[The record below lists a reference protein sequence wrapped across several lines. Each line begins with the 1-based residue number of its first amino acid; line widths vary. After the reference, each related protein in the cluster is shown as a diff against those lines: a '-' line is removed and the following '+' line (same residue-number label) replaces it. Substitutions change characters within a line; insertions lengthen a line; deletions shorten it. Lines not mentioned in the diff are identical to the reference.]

1 MMKMIRNN
9 EVARFSRQN
18 MGSIW
23 EIDFYSRP
31 ILDANQKKVWEVLV
45 CESPLDIGT
54 KADSLFR
61 YAQYC
66 SSTQVNSGWLR
77 TALQEAITKAGEA
90 PIKIR
95 FFRRQMNNMITKAC
109 QDVGI
114 PAQLSR
120 RTLVLNQWLKQRME
134 EVYPQEPGY
143 QEGTNPSVRLESPLP
158 QRLPDALEG
167 KQWAFVSLQAADFA
181 EMPEWEIG
189 FGEAFPLELAQ
200 LSPETRIPGVLI
212 FSPRALPIAGWM
224 SGLELAFLRFDT
236 KQGGRLILETG
247 ATESWILANIKNP
260 QTLAEAKGFE
270 EAKQKA
276 NGVHFIGVQSEPQAE
291 SFAGFWLLQEVN
303 L

>member
-1 MMKMIRNN
+1 
-9 EVARFSRQN
+9 

-31 ILDANQKKVWEVLV
+31 ILDANQKKIWEVLV
-45 CESPLDIGT
+45 CESPLDIST

-61 YAQYC
+61 YAEYC
-66 SSTQVNSGWLR
+66 PSTQVNSGWLR
-77 TALQEAITKAGEA
+77 TALQEAINQAGKA

-109 QDVGI
+109 QDIGI
-114 PAQLSR
+114 PAQPSR
-120 RTLVLNQWLKQRME
+120 RTLVLNQWLEQRME
-134 EVYPQEPGY
+134 EVYPEEPGY
-143 QEGTNPSVRLESPLP
+143 QGGTNPSVRLEKPLP

-167 KQWAFVSLQAADFA
+167 QQWVFVTLDAADFVD
-181 EMPEWEIG
+181 MPEWEIG

-200 LSPETRIPGVLI
+200 VPPEARIPGILI
-212 FSPRALPIAGWM
+212 FSSRALPLAGWM
-224 SGLELAFLRFDT
+224 SGLELAFLKFDSSEEA
-236 KQGGRLILETG
+236 RLLLETG
-247 ATESWILANIKNP
+247 VTESWIVANIKKP
-260 QTLAEAKGFE
+260 QILAEAKGFE

-276 NGVHFIGVQSEPQAE
+276 NGVHFLGVQSDPKAE

>member
-1 MMKMIRNN
+1 
-9 EVARFSRQN
+9 

-31 ILDANQKKVWEVLV
+31 ILDDNQKKIWEVLV
-45 CESPLDIGT
+45 CESPLDIAT

-66 SSTQVNSGWLR
+66 PSTQVNSGWLR
-77 TALQEAITKAGEA
+77 TALQEAINQAGKA

-109 QDVGI
+109 QDLSI
-114 PAQLSR
+114 PAQPSR
-120 RTLVLNQWLKQRME
+120 RTLALNQWLEQRME

-143 QEGTNPSVRLESPLP
+143 QGGTNPSVRLEKPLP

-167 KQWAFVSLQAADFA
+167 QQWVFVTLDAADLA

-189 FGEAFPLELAQ
+189 FGEAFPLELAKA
-200 LSPETRIPGVLI
+200 SPEARIPGILI
-212 FSPRALPIAGWM
+212 FSPRALPLAGWM
-224 SGLELAFLRFDT
+224 SGLELAFLRLDT
-236 KQGGRLILETG
+236 SEEAKLLLETG
-247 ATESWILANIKNP
+247 VTESWILANIKKP
-260 QTLAEAKGFE
+260 QILAEAKGFE

-276 NGVHFIGVQSEPQAE
+276 NGVHFIGIQSDPKAE

>member
-1 MMKMIRNN
+1 
-9 EVARFSRQN
+9 

-31 ILDANQKKVWEVLV
+31 ILDANQKKIWEVLV

-54 KADSLFR
+54 KPDSLFR

-66 SSTQVNSGWLR
+66 PSTQVNSGWLR
-77 TALQEAITKAGEA
+77 TALQEAINQAGKA

-109 QDVGI
+109 QDLSI
-114 PAQLSR
+114 PAQPSR
-120 RTLVLNQWLKQRME
+120 RTLVLNKWLEERME

-143 QEGTNPSVRLESPLP
+143 QGGTNPSVRLEKPLP

-167 KQWAFVSLQAADFA
+167 QQWVFVTLDAADFA

-200 LSPETRIPGVLI
+200 VSPEARIPGILI
-212 FSPRALPIAGWM
+212 FSPRALPLAGWM

-236 KQGGRLILETG
+236 SEEARLLLETG
-247 ATESWILANIKNP
+247 VNESWIVANIKKP

-276 NGVHFIGVQSEPQAE
+276 NGVHFIGVQSDPKAQ

>member
-1 MMKMIRNN
+1 
-9 EVARFSRQN
+9 

-31 ILDANQKKVWEVLV
+31 ILDANQKKIWEVLV
-45 CESPLDIGT
+45 CESPLDIST

-66 SSTQVNSGWLR
+66 PSTQVNSGWLG
-77 TALQEAITKAGEA
+77 TALQEAINQAGKA

-109 QDVGI
+109 QDLSI
-114 PAQLSR
+114 PAQPSR
-120 RTLVLNQWLKQRME
+120 RTLVLNQWLEQRME
-134 EVYPQEPGY
+134 EVYPQEEGY
-143 QEGTNPSVRLESPLP
+143 QGGTNPSVRLEKPLP

-167 KQWAFVSLQAADFA
+167 QQWVFVTLDAADLA

-189 FGEAFPLELAQ
+189 FGEAFPLELAKV
-200 LSPETRIPGVLI
+200 SPEARIPGILI
-212 FSPRALPIAGWM
+212 FSPRALPLAGWM

-236 KQGGRLILETG
+236 SEEARLLLETG
-247 ATESWILANIKNP
+247 VTESWIVANIKKP
-260 QTLAEAKGFE
+260 QILAEAKGFE

-276 NGVHFIGVQSEPQAE
+276 NGVHFIGVQSDPKAE

>member
-1 MMKMIRNN
+1 
-9 EVARFSRQN
+9 

-31 ILDANQKKVWEVLV
+31 ILDANQKKIWEVLV

-54 KADSLFR
+54 KTDSLFR

-66 SSTQVNSGWLR
+66 PSTQVNSGWLR
-77 TALQEAITKAGEA
+77 TALQEAINQAGKA
-90 PIKIR
+90 PIKTR

-109 QDVGI
+109 QDLGI
-114 PAQLSR
+114 PAQPSR
-120 RTLVLNQWLKQRME
+120 RTLVLNQWLEQRME

-143 QEGTNPSVRLESPLP
+143 QGGTNPSVRLEKPLP

-167 KQWAFVSLQAADFA
+167 QQWVFVTLDATDLA

-200 LSPETRIPGVLI
+200 VSPEARIPGILI
-212 FSPRALPIAGWM
+212 FSPRALPLAGWM

-236 KQGGRLILETG
+236 SEEARLLLETG
-247 ATESWILANIKNP
+247 VTESWIVANIKKSSASPYSCHLKP
-260 QTLAEAKGFE
+260 QINADGR
-270 EAKQKA
+270 
-276 NGVHFIGVQSEPQAE
+276 S
-291 SFAGFWLLQEVN
+291 
-303 L
+303 

>member
-1 MMKMIRNN
+1 
-9 EVARFSRQN
+9 

-31 ILDANQKKVWEVLV
+31 ILDDNQKKVWEVLV
-45 CESPLDIGT
+45 CESALDIST
-54 KADSLFR
+54 KVDSLFH

-66 SSTQVNSGWLR
+66 PSTQVNSGWLR
-77 TALQEAITKAGEA
+77 TALQEAINQAGKA

-109 QDVGI
+109 QDLGI
-114 PAQLSR
+114 PAQPSR
-120 RTLVLNQWLKQRME
+120 RTLVLNQWLEQRME
-134 EVYPQEPGY
+134 EVYPQETGY
-143 QEGTNPSVRLESPLP
+143 QGGANPSVRLEKPLP

-167 KQWAFVSLQAADFA
+167 QQWVFVTLDAADLA

-189 FGEAFPLELAQ
+189 FGEAFPIELAKV
-200 LSPETRIPGVLI
+200 SPETRIPGILI
-212 FSPRALPIAGWM
+212 FSPRALPLAGWM

-236 KQGGRLILETG
+236 SVEARLLLETG
-247 ATESWILANIKNP
+247 VTESWIVANIKKP
-260 QTLAEAKGFE
+260 QLLAEAKGFE

-276 NGVHFIGVQSEPQAE
+276 NGVHFIGVQSDPKAE
-291 SFAGFWLLQEVN
+291 AFAGFWLLQEVN

>member
-1 MMKMIRNN
+1 
-9 EVARFSRQN
+9 

-31 ILDANQKKVWEVLV
+31 ILDANQKKIWEVLV
-45 CESPLDIGT
+45 CESPLDIST

-61 YAQYC
+61 YAEYC
-66 SSTQVNSGWLR
+66 PSTQVNSGWLR
-77 TALQEAITKAGEA
+77 TALQEAINQAGKA

-109 QDVGI
+109 QDLGI
-114 PAQLSR
+114 PAQASR
-120 RTLVLNQWLKQRME
+120 RTLVLNQWLEQRMQ
-134 EVYPQEPGY
+134 EVYPEEPGY
-143 QEGTNPSVRLESPLP
+143 QGGTNPSVRLEKPLP

-167 KQWAFVSLQAADFA
+167 QQWVFVTLDAADLA

-200 LSPETRIPGVLI
+200 VSPEARIPGILI
-212 FSPRALPIAGWM
+212 FSPRALPLAGWM
-224 SGLELAFLRFDT
+224 SGLELAFLRFDSSEEA
-236 KQGGRLILETG
+236 RLLLETG
-247 ATESWILANIKNP
+247 VTESWIVANIKKP
-260 QTLAEAKGFE
+260 QILAEAKGFE

-276 NGVHFIGVQSEPQAE
+276 NGVHFIGIQSDPKAE

>member
-1 MMKMIRNN
+1 
-9 EVARFSRQN
+9 

-31 ILDANQKKVWEVLV
+31 ILDANQKKIWEVLV

-54 KADSLFR
+54 KPDSLFR

-66 SSTQVNSGWLR
+66 PSTQVNSGWLR
-77 TALQEAITKAGEA
+77 TALQEAINQAGKA

-109 QDVGI
+109 QDLSI
-114 PAQLSR
+114 PAQPSR
-120 RTLVLNQWLKQRME
+120 RTLVLNQWLEERME

-143 QEGTNPSVRLESPLP
+143 QGGTNPSVRLEKPLP

-167 KQWAFVSLQAADFA
+167 QQWVFVTLDAADFA

-200 LSPETRIPGVLI
+200 VSPEARIPGILI
-212 FSPRALPIAGWM
+212 FSPRALPLAGWM

-236 KQGGRLILETG
+236 SEEARLLLETG
-247 ATESWILANIKNP
+247 VNESWIVANIKKP

-276 NGVHFIGVQSEPQAE
+276 NGVHFIGVQSDPKAQ

>member
-1 MMKMIRNN
+1 
-9 EVARFSRQN
+9 

-54 KADSLFR
+54 KIDSLFR

-66 SSTQVNSGWLR
+66 PSTQVNSGWLR
-77 TALQEAITKAGEA
+77 TALQEAINQAGKA

-109 QDVGI
+109 QDLGI
-114 PAQLSR
+114 PAQPSR
-120 RTLVLNQWLKQRME
+120 RTLVLNQWLEQRME
-134 EVYPQEPGY
+134 EVYPQEAGY
-143 QEGTNPSVRLESPLP
+143 QGGTNPSVRLEKPLP

-167 KQWAFVSLQAADFA
+167 QQWVFVTLDGADFA
-181 EMPEWEIG
+181 DMPEWEIG
-189 FGEAFPLELAQ
+189 FGEAFPLELAKV
-200 LSPETRIPGVLI
+200 SPEARIPGILI
-212 FSPRALPIAGWM
+212 FSSRALPLAGWM
-224 SGLELAFLRFDT
+224 SGLELAFLRLDT
-236 KQGGRLILETG
+236 SEEARLLLETG
-247 ATESWILANIKNP
+247 VTESWIVANIKKT
-260 QTLAEAKGFE
+260 QILAEAKGFE
-270 EAKQKA
+270 AAKQKA
-276 NGVHFIGVQSEPQAE
+276 NGVHFLGIQSDPKAQ

>member
-1 MMKMIRNN
+1 
-9 EVARFSRQN
+9 

-54 KADSLFR
+54 KIDSLFR

-66 SSTQVNSGWLR
+66 PSTQVNSGWLR
-77 TALQEAITKAGEA
+77 TALQEAINQAGKA

-109 QDVGI
+109 QDLGI
-114 PAQLSR
+114 PAQPSR
-120 RTLVLNQWLKQRME
+120 RTLVLNQWLEQRME
-134 EVYPQEPGY
+134 EVYPQEAGY
-143 QEGTNPSVRLESPLP
+143 QGGTNPSVRLEKPLP

-167 KQWAFVSLQAADFA
+167 QQWVFVTLDGTDFA
-181 EMPEWEIG
+181 DMPEWEIG
-189 FGEAFPLELAQ
+189 FGEAFPLELAKV
-200 LSPETRIPGVLI
+200 SPEARIPGILI
-212 FSPRALPIAGWM
+212 FSSRALPLAGWM
-224 SGLELAFLRFDT
+224 SGLELAFLRLDT
-236 KQGGRLILETG
+236 SEEARLLLETG
-247 ATESWILANIKNP
+247 VTESWIVANIKKT
-260 QTLAEAKGFE
+260 QILAEAKGFE
-270 EAKQKA
+270 AAKQKA
-276 NGVHFIGVQSEPQAE
+276 NGVHFLGIQSDPKAQ